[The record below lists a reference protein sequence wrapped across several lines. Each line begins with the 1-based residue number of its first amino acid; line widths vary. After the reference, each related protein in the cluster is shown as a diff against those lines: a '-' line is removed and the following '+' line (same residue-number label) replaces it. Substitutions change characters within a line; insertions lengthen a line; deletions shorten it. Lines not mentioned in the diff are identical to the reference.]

1 MSYSEN
7 ISSTQSKRRLLLI
20 AYYYYQEESPASK
33 RTKGL
38 VHYLPAMGWDVTLLT
53 LPQDKNQQNTANI
66 IHAEE
71 DLNFIQKFA
80 SRLSKSNNL
89 NASHNSSADS
99 KYTEG
104 FAISLGKWILDNK
117 YLRNITRKIYR
128 ILFHKSSYDGYEWFS
143 SAVEV
148 GRTALSK
155 EKYDAILSTQC
166 PISAHCVG
174 RKLKQ
179 EFGLPWIADYRDLW
193 SQWDLMQKRKSTSQ
207 REKEYQFECELIRT
221 ADVLTVVSEPWAVEL
236 KEQHHKPVFVIPNG
250 YDPAILNPGKKL
262 DEKFSIL
269 HSGVIYGRKRSP
281 EYLYRAIRE
290 LIDEGTIDIDDI
302 SLDFYGP
309 VEEGFEED
317 VYKYSLKEC
326 VNFHGLIPHQTL
338 LEYQRQAQ
346 ILLLLTADDPIDVG
360 CYPAKVFEYLAA
372 SRPILSYGY
381 PKECVLSKLLS
392 ETSTGYH
399 VLTYDAVKEKL
410 KEWYGEWK
418 EDGMVLYQGNML
430 EVEKYSHQG
439 MARKFKSVLEETIN
453 KYNCLAGQ

>member
-1 MSYSEN
+1 MSDSKS

-20 AYYYYQEESPASK
+20 AYYYYQNESPASK

-38 VHYLPAMGWDVTLLT
+38 LHYLPAIGWDVTLLT
-53 LPQDKNQQNTANI
+53 LPQYKNQQNTVNI

-71 DLNFIQKFA
+71 NKNFIQRFA
-80 SRLSKSNNL
+80 ARLSESNNL

-99 KYTEG
+99 KYTGEITL
-104 FAISLGKWILDNK
+104 FVGKRILDNK
-117 YLRNITRKIYR
+117 YLRHIARTIYR
-128 ILFHKSSYDGYEWFS
+128 ILFHKSSYGGYEWFS
-143 SAVEV
+143 SAVDV
-148 GRTALSK
+148 GRTALSN

-207 REKEYQFECELIRT
+207 REKDYQFECELIRT
-221 ADVLTVVSEPWAVEL
+221 ADVLTVVSEPWAIEL
-236 KEQHHKPVFVIPNG
+236 KEQHRKPVFVIPNG
-250 YDPAILNPGKKL
+250 YDPAILNPGKKT

-281 EYLYRAIRE
+281 KYLYRAIRE
-290 LIDEGTIDIDDI
+290 LIDEGIMDIDDI

-309 VEEGFEED
+309 VEEGFDED
-317 VYKYSLKEC
+317 VDEYSLREC
-326 VNFHGLIPHQTL
+326 VNFHGLTPHQTL

-346 ILLLLTADDPIDVG
+346 ILLLLTADDPIDIG

-372 SRPILSYGY
+372 CRPILSYGY

-399 VLTYDAVKEKL
+399 LLTYDAVKEKL
-410 KEWYGEWK
+410 KELYREYK
-418 EDGMVLYQGNML
+418 EHGMALYRGNML

-439 MARKFKSVLEETIN
+439 MARKFRDILEWQLICQTRNE
-453 KYNCLAGQ
+453 